1 MPTYD
6 EALELF
12 HSWTK
17 TDSLRRHAYA
27 VEAAMTEYAR
37 HYGEDV
43 DLWRITGLLHDMDYE
58 KHPTSEEHPYTGVAV
73 LKELGYPETMT
84 EAVLGHAS
92 YTGVPRTTRLA
103 KTLFAVDELAGFIT
117 AVAYVRP
124 TGLEGMKPKSV
135 KKKLK
140 DKAFAA
146 AVSRDDILQGIEEL
160 GVDLD
165 EHIGRVIAGMQADAA
180 RLGFGNSDG

>member
-6 EALELF
+6 EALALF
-12 HSWTK
+12 HQWTE
-17 TDSLRRHAYA
+17 TESLRRHAYA
-27 VEAAMTEYAR
+27 VEAAMEHYAR
-37 HYGEDV
+37 QFNENV
-43 DLWRITGLLHDMDYE
+43 ELWRMTGLLHDMDYE
-58 KHPTSEEHPYTGVAV
+58 KHPSTEEHPFVGVEV
-73 LKELGYPETMT
+73 LRKQGYPNEVLQ
-84 EAVLGHAS
+84 AILGHATYS
-92 YTGVPRTTRLA
+92 GTPRESRLA

-124 TGLEGMKPKSV
+124 TKLEGMKVKSV

-146 AVSRDDILQGIEEL
+146 AVSREDIQLGAQEL

-165 EHIGRVIAGMQADAA
+165 RHIHHVIEGMQARAD
-180 RLGFGNSDG
+180 RLGLSAND